1 MSEPSTPLM
10 RQYSAIKKEHPN
22 ALLFFRLGDFYELFF
37 DDAILAARELQITL
51 TSRNKEKGVNIPMCG
66 VPYHAAEGYI
76 AKLIRRGFKVA
87 VCEQVEDPRLATK
100 LVRREVTRV
109 VTPGTAADS
118 SLNAEENNFL
128 AAVATVGDRVGFA
141 ALDLSTGEFRA
152 TEFAGESAGRRIQEE
167 LEQLRPKEMLYGS
180 SAPLLE
186 HASSTQLGSFA
197 TLNGRDTPHSTGT
210 APVAR
215 ISGFGWAETPLD
227 DWIFAPDH
235 AIPLVENHFGVLSL
249 EGFGLAG
256 KQAAAS
262 AAGAIL
268 YYIRST
274 QRGTLDHVDRIGF
287 YERQN
292 CLVLDAVTVRNLELI
307 EPLFAGTDAGVTL
320 IRCLDAT
327 ITPMGKRLLRM
338 WMLRPSLDRTEIE
351 ARLDAVDVQVK
362 DIVGREELR
371 RSLDGILDLERLL
384 SRVTLETANPR
395 DVLALGASLG
405 KLPKVRGVLAGLLAP
420 RLAMLHAAIDELG
433 DLRGK
438 IESMLAPEPPL
449 TLNDGG
455 VIAAGIDKD
464 LDELRDLSHNSKQY
478 LAQVETRERE
488 RTGIGSLKVKFN
500 SIFGYYIEISKAN
513 LHHAPTDYERK
524 QTLVNAERFTTPELK
539 EYESKILDA
548 QEKIVEIERRLFA
561 ELRSA
566 IAAEAKRIRQ
576 TALAL
581 AEVDVL
587 GSLAHIA
594 ALRNYCRPKFEADNS
609 DQTAD
614 LEIVEGR
621 HPVIELQEMTIGN
634 DRFVPND
641 LFLNSKT
648 HNIVVLTGPN
658 MGGKS
663 TYLRQAALIV
673 IMAQM
678 GSFVPA
684 RSVRMGI
691 VDRVFTRIGASDNVA
706 RGRSTFMVEMTETAA
721 ILHTATPR
729 SLILLDEV
737 GRGTSTYDGL
747 AIAWAAVEYLH
758 ARVRAKT
765 LFATHYFELTELAEQ
780 LSGVKNYHV
789 SVKETGGSVVFL
801 RRVEPGAADRSYGI
815 EVAKLAGL
823 PNEVVVR
830 AREVLAEHESS
841 EHRLSGHLT
850 PGSAPERPAQLTI
863 FTPLSQP
870 VLEKLREADLDRMTP
885 LEALNLLA
893 ELKKADWQKRWQ
905 RRTQLIHASG
915 QLLIVGFDGTEMSP
929 RLASLLAKIAPAGV
943 ILFARNIKGV
953 EQTHTLL
960 RECQKCVA
968 MPLFTCVDLEGGTVD
983 RFRNVLGTAPSPAEV
998 FATGSRALYRKH
1010 GRVIGENCR
1019 ALGFNVDFAPVLD
1032 LAFAAS
1038 RSVMSSRAVSDDPKQ
1053 VVVYAREF
1061 LQGLRDAGVLGCGK
1075 HFPWA
1080 G

>member
-10 RQYSAIKKEHPN
+10 RQYSVIKKEHPN

-51 TSRNKEKGVNIPMCG
+51 TSRNKEKGMAIPMCG

-76 AKLIRRGFKVA
+76 SKLIRRGFKVA
-87 VCEQVEDPRLATK
+87 VCEQVEDARVATK

-128 AAVATVGDRVGFA
+128 AAVATVQDRVGFA

-152 TEFAGESAGRRIQEE
+152 TEFTGESAGRRIQEE
-167 LEQLRPKEMLYGS
+167 LEQLRPKEMLYRS
-180 SAPLLE
+180 SAPLLDRAIGQE
-186 HASSTQLGSFA
+186 NARVMSSAPPIPSINRSEAPTS
-197 TLNGRDTPHSTGT
+197 PH
-210 APVAR
+210 PR
-215 ISGFGWAETPLD
+215 LSGAGWAETPLD

-235 AIPLVENHFGVLSL
+235 AIPLLENHFGVISL
-249 EGFGLAG
+249 EGFGLSE
-256 KQAAAS
+256 KPAAAS

-320 IRCLDAT
+320 FRCMDAT
-327 ITPMGKRLLRM
+327 VTPMGKRLLRT
-338 WMLRPSLDRTEIE
+338 WMLRPSLDPAEING
-351 ARLDAVDVQVK
+351 RLDSIEVQLK
-362 DIVGREELR
+362 DTVRREELR
-371 RSLDGILDLERLL
+371 RALDGILDLERLL

-395 DVLALGASLG
+395 DVLALAASLARI
-405 KLPKVRGVLAGLLAP
+405 PKVRTGLSGLPAS
-420 RLAMLHAAIDELG
+420 RLGTLYAIIDELA
-433 DLRGK
+433 DLREK
-438 IESMLAPEPPL
+438 IDRTLVPEPPL
-449 TLNDGG
+449 TLSDGG
-455 VIAAGIDKD
+455 VIAPGVDKD
-464 LDELRDLSHNSKQY
+464 LDELRDLSRNSKQY

-513 LHHAPTDYERK
+513 LHLSPADYERK

-587 GSLAHIA
+587 GCLAHIA
-594 ALRNYCRPKFEADNS
+594 ALRNYCRPQFAERGLAESAKNDPETNKGDG
-609 DQTAD
+609 D

-621 HPVIELQEMTIGN
+621 HPVIELQEMAAGSE
-634 DRFVPND
+634 RFVPND
-641 LFLNSKT
+641 LFLDSST
-648 HNIVVLTGPN
+648 TRATQNIIVLTGPN

-691 VDRVFTRIGASDNVA
+691 IDRVFTRIGASDNLA

-721 ILHTATPR
+721 ILHTATAR

-747 AIAWAAVEYLH
+747 AIAWAAIEYLH
-758 ARVRAKT
+758 ARVHAKT

-789 SVKETGGSVVFL
+789 SVKETGGGVVFL

-823 PNEVVVR
+823 PNEVVIR
-830 AREVLAEHESS
+830 AREVLAEHESA
-841 EHRLSGHLT
+841 ERRLSDHLT
-850 PGSAPERPAQLTI
+850 PGASTPPDRPTQLTI

-870 VLEKLREADLDRMTP
+870 VLEKLREVDLNRLTP

-893 ELKKADWQKRWQ
+893 ELKRQID
-905 RRTQLIHASG
+905 
-915 QLLIVGFDGTEMSP
+915 
-929 RLASLLAKIAPAGV
+929 
-943 ILFARNIKGV
+943 
-953 EQTHTLL
+953 
-960 RECQKCVA
+960 
-968 MPLFTCVDLEGGTVD
+968 
-983 RFRNVLGTAPSPAEV
+983 
-998 FATGSRALYRKH
+998 
-1010 GRVIGENCR
+1010 
-1019 ALGFNVDFAPVLD
+1019 
-1032 LAFAAS
+1032 
-1038 RSVMSSRAVSDDPKQ
+1038 
-1053 VVVYAREF
+1053 
-1061 LQGLRDAGVLGCGK
+1061 
-1075 HFPWA
+1075 
-1080 G
+1080 

>member
-1 MSEPSTPLM
+1 MSDPSTPLM
-10 RQYSAIKKEHPN
+10 RQYAAIKKDHPN

-51 TSRNKEKGVNIPMCG
+51 TSRNKEKGVDIPMCG
-66 VPYHAAEGYI
+66 VPHHAAEGYI

-87 VCEQVEDPRLATK
+87 VCEQVEDPRLAKT

-128 AAVATVGDRVGFA
+128 AAVATAGERVGFA

-152 TEFAGESAGRRIQEE
+152 TEFAGESAGQRIQEE

-180 SAPLLE
+180 SAPLLDR
-186 HASSTQLGSFA
+186 AGGGQLR
-197 TLNGRDTPHSTGT
+197 TLLAPRDGAEPRPQRST

-215 ISGFGWAETPLD
+215 VSGGGWAETPLD
-227 DWIFAPDH
+227 DWIFASDH
-235 AIPLVENHFGVLSL
+235 AIPLLENHFGVLSL

-307 EPLFAGTDAGVTL
+307 EPLFSGMSATTDAGITL
-320 IRCLDAT
+320 FRCMDAT
-327 ITPMGKRLLRM
+327 VTPMGKRLLRT
-338 WMLRPSLDRTEIE
+338 WMLRPSLDRSEIE
-351 ARLDAVDVQVK
+351 GRLDAVQTQVQDTVR
-362 DIVGREELR
+362 REELR
-371 RSLDGILDLERLL
+371 RALDGILDLERLL

-395 DVLALGASLG
+395 DLLALGASLG
-405 KLPKVRGVLAGLLAP
+405 RIPKVRAVLAGLSAS
-420 RLAMLHAAIDELG
+420 RLATLQGLIDELS
-433 DLRGK
+433 DLRERIDGT
-438 IESMLAPEPPL
+438 LVPEPPL
-449 TLNDGG
+449 TLSDGG
-455 VIAAGIDKD
+455 VIATGVNKD
-464 LDELRDLSHNSKQY
+464 LDELRDLSRNSKQY
-478 LAQVETRERE
+478 LAQVEQRERE

-513 LHHAPTDYERK
+513 LHLSPADYERK

-548 QEKIVEIERRLFA
+548 QEKIVDIERRLFA
-561 ELRSA
+561 ELRTA

-587 GSLAHIA
+587 GCLAQIA
-594 ALRNYCRPKFEADNS
+594 ALRNYCRPRFDEAETSEDGG
-609 DQTAD
+609 D

-621 HPVIELQEMTIGN
+621 HPVIELQELGAGSE
-634 DRFVPND
+634 RFVPND
-641 LFLNSKT
+641 LFLDSFSSFASSSPNQSQSAAQNLPRQ
-648 HNIVVLTGPN
+648 NIIVLTGPN

-684 RSVRMGI
+684 RAARLGI

-721 ILHTATPR
+721 ILHTATAR

-747 AIAWAAVEYLH
+747 AIAWAAIEYLH
-758 ARVRAKT
+758 ARVHAKT

-789 SVKETGGSVVFL
+789 SVKEAGGSVVFL

-841 EHRLSGHLT
+841 EHRLSGQLT
-850 PGSAPERPAQLTI
+850 PGAAAEPERPTQLTI

-870 VLEKLREADLDRMTP
+870 VLEKLSEVDLNRITP

-893 ELKKADWQKRWQ
+893 ELKRQ
-905 RRTQLIHASG
+905 
-915 QLLIVGFDGTEMSP
+915 
-929 RLASLLAKIAPAGV
+929 IA
-943 ILFARNIKGV
+943 
-953 EQTHTLL
+953 
-960 RECQKCVA
+960 
-968 MPLFTCVDLEGGTVD
+968 
-983 RFRNVLGTAPSPAEV
+983 
-998 FATGSRALYRKH
+998 
-1010 GRVIGENCR
+1010 
-1019 ALGFNVDFAPVLD
+1019 
-1032 LAFAAS
+1032 
-1038 RSVMSSRAVSDDPKQ
+1038 
-1053 VVVYAREF
+1053 
-1061 LQGLRDAGVLGCGK
+1061 
-1075 HFPWA
+1075 
-1080 G
+1080 

>member
-1 MSEPSTPLM
+1 VETAKIANYQITDYKITNSSMSEPSTPLM

-37 DDAILAARELQITL
+37 DDAVLAARELQITL
-51 TSRNKEKGVNIPMCG
+51 TSRNKEKGIAIPMCG

-87 VCEQVEDPRLATK
+87 VCEQVEDPRLAKK

-118 SLNAEENNFL
+118 SLNAEDNNFL

-152 TEFAGESAGRRIQEE
+152 TEFAGEQAGRRVQEE

-180 SAPLLE
+180 SAPLFE
-186 HASSTQLGSFA
+186 RKNNGETGVPSASSGQALARPREGAS
-197 TLNGRDTPHSTGT
+197 PSTST

-215 ISGFGWAETPLD
+215 ISISGWAETPLD

-235 AIPLVENHFGVLSL
+235 AIPLLENHFGVLSL

-256 KQAAAS
+256 KRAAAA

-320 IRCLDAT
+320 FRCLDAT
-327 ITPMGKRLLRM
+327 VTPMGKRLLRT
-338 WMLRPSLDRTEIE
+338 WMLRPSLDRVEIE
-351 ARLDAVDVQVK
+351 GRLDAVEVQVK
-362 DIVGREELR
+362 DSVQREELR
-371 RSLDGILDLERLL
+371 RSLEGILDLERLL

-395 DVLALGASLG
+395 DVLALAASLARI
-405 KLPKVRGVLAGLLAP
+405 PKVRTTLVNLSAT
-420 RLAMLHAAIDELG
+420 RLATLHGAIDELG
-433 DLRGK
+433 DLREK
-438 IESMLAPEPPL
+438 IDSTLVPEPPL
-449 TLNDGG
+449 TLSDGG
-455 VIAAGIDKD
+455 VIAAGVDKD
-464 LDELRDLSHNSKQY
+464 LDELRDLSRNSKQY
-478 LAQVETRERE
+478 LTQVEQRERE

-513 LHHAPTDYERK
+513 LHLSPTDYERK

-587 GSLAHIA
+587 GCLAHIA
-594 ALRNYCRPKFEADNS
+594 ALRNYCRPRFGEAEGGEEVADGAPGVPAR
-609 DQTAD
+609 TLD

-621 HPVIELQEMTIGN
+621 HPVIELQELTAGSE
-634 DRFVPND
+634 RFVPND
-641 LFLNSKT
+641 LFLNRST

-684 RSVRMGI
+684 RAVRLGI

-721 ILHTATPR
+721 ILHTATAR

-758 ARVRAKT
+758 AHVRAKT

-841 EHRLSGHLT
+841 ERRLSSHLT
-850 PGSAPERPAQLTI
+850 PGSSTDPERPMQLTI

-870 VLEKLREADLDRMTP
+870 VLEKLREVDLNRLTP

-893 ELKKADWQKRWQ
+893 ELKKE
-905 RRTQLIHASG
+905 I
-915 QLLIVGFDGTEMSP
+915 
-929 RLASLLAKIAPAGV
+929 
-943 ILFARNIKGV
+943 
-953 EQTHTLL
+953 
-960 RECQKCVA
+960 
-968 MPLFTCVDLEGGTVD
+968 
-983 RFRNVLGTAPSPAEV
+983 
-998 FATGSRALYRKH
+998 
-1010 GRVIGENCR
+1010 
-1019 ALGFNVDFAPVLD
+1019 
-1032 LAFAAS
+1032 
-1038 RSVMSSRAVSDDPKQ
+1038 
-1053 VVVYAREF
+1053 
-1061 LQGLRDAGVLGCGK
+1061 
-1075 HFPWA
+1075 
-1080 G
+1080 

>member
-10 RQYSAIKKEHPN
+10 RQYAAIKKEHPK
-22 ALLFFRLGDFYELFF
+22 ALLFFRLGDFYELCF
-37 DDAILAARELQITL
+37 DDAVLAARELQITL
-51 TSRNKEKGVNIPMCG
+51 TSRNKEKVVAIPMCV
-66 VPYHAAEGYI
+66 VPDHAADGYI
-76 AKLIRRGFKVA
+76 SKLIRRGFKVA
-87 VCEQVEDPRLATK
+87 VCEQVEDARLATK

-128 AAVATVGDRVGFA
+128 AAVATVGDHVGFA

-152 TEFAGESAGRRIQEE
+152 TEFAGELAGRRIQEE

-186 HASSTQLGSFA
+186 RLGSFVA
-197 TLNGRDTPHSTGT
+197 PDGRVARPHTDTGT
-210 APVAR
+210 APLAR
-215 ISGFGWAETPLD
+215 VSGSGWAETPLD

-235 AIPLVENHFGVLSL
+235 AIPLLENHFGVLSL

-256 KQAAAS
+256 KPAAAS

-320 IRCLDAT
+320 FRCMDAT
-327 ITPMGKRLLRM
+327 VTPMGKRLLRT
-338 WMLRPSLDRTEIE
+338 WMLRPSLDPSEING
-351 ARLDAVDVQVK
+351 RLDAVEAQVK
-362 DIVGREELR
+362 DTVRREELR

-395 DVLALGASLG
+395 DVLALAASLARI
-405 KLPKVRGVLAGLLAP
+405 PKVRTVLAGLAAS
-420 RLAMLHAAIDELG
+420 RLGKLHIAIDELG
-433 DLRGK
+433 DLREK
-438 IESMLAPEPPL
+438 IDGTLVPEPPL
-449 TLNDGG
+449 TLSDGG
-455 VIAAGIDKD
+455 AIAAGVDHD
-464 LDELRDLSHNSKQY
+464 LDELRDLSRNSKQY

-513 LHHAPTDYERK
+513 LHLSPADYERK

-561 ELRSA
+561 DLRSA

-587 GSLAHIA
+587 GCLAHIA
-594 ALRNYCRPKFEADNS
+594 ARRNYCRPKFEKKPNEAEKDE
-609 DQTAD
+609 DTGD

-621 HPVIELQEMTIGN
+621 HPVIELQELAAGSE
-634 DRFVPND
+634 RFVPNE
-641 LFLNSKT
+641 LFLDAAT

-684 RSVRMGI
+684 RAVRMGI
-691 VDRVFTRIGASDNVA
+691 VDRVFTRIGASENLA

-721 ILHTATPR
+721 IMHTATAR
-729 SLILLDEV
+729 YLILLDEV

-747 AIAWAAVEYLH
+747 AIAWAAIEYLH
-758 ARVRAKT
+758 ARVHAKT

-830 AREVLAEHESS
+830 AREVLAEHESA
-841 EHRLSGHLT
+841 ERRLSEHLT
-850 PGSAPERPAQLTI
+850 PGSSTAPERPTQLTI

-870 VLEKLREADLDRMTP
+870 VLEKLREVDLDRLTP

-893 ELKKADWQKRWQ
+893 ELK
-905 RRTQLIHASG
+905 G
-915 QLLIVGFDGTEMSP
+915 QIE
-929 RLASLLAKIAPAGV
+929 
-943 ILFARNIKGV
+943 
-953 EQTHTLL
+953 
-960 RECQKCVA
+960 
-968 MPLFTCVDLEGGTVD
+968 
-983 RFRNVLGTAPSPAEV
+983 
-998 FATGSRALYRKH
+998 
-1010 GRVIGENCR
+1010 
-1019 ALGFNVDFAPVLD
+1019 
-1032 LAFAAS
+1032 
-1038 RSVMSSRAVSDDPKQ
+1038 
-1053 VVVYAREF
+1053 
-1061 LQGLRDAGVLGCGK
+1061 
-1075 HFPWA
+1075 
-1080 G
+1080 

>member
-37 DDAILAARELQITL
+37 DDAVLASRELQITL
-51 TSRNKEKGVNIPMCG
+51 TSRNKEKGMAIPMCG

-76 AKLIRRGFKVA
+76 SKLIRRGFKVA
-87 VCEQVEDPRLATK
+87 VCEQVEDARLATK

-128 AAVATVGDRVGFA
+128 AAVATVRDRVGFA

-152 TEFAGESAGRRIQEE
+152 TEFEGESAGHRIQEE

-186 HASSTQLGSFA
+186 RSAGGQLGSSA
-197 TLNGRDTPHSTGT
+197 ALDGRVARPHTDTGT
-210 APVAR
+210 APLAR
-215 ISGFGWAETPLD
+215 VSGSGWAETPLD

-235 AIPLVENHFGVLSL
+235 AIPLLENHFGVLSL

-256 KQAAAS
+256 KPAAAS

-274 QRGTLDHVDRIGF
+274 QRGTLDHIDRIGF

-320 IRCLDAT
+320 FRCIDAT
-327 ITPMGKRLLRM
+327 VTPMGKRLLRT
-338 WMLRPSLDRTEIE
+338 WMLRPSLDPSEING
-351 ARLDAVDVQVK
+351 RLDSVEVQVK
-362 DIVGREELR
+362 DTVRREELR
-371 RSLDGILDLERLL
+371 RALDGILDLERLL

-395 DVLALGASLG
+395 DMLALAASLARI
-405 KLPKVRGVLAGLLAP
+405 PKVRTVLAELSDA
-420 RLAMLHAAIDELG
+420 RQSTARFSTLHVAIDELG
-433 DLRGK
+433 DLREK
-438 IESMLAPEPPL
+438 IDRTLVPEPPL
-449 TLNDGG
+449 TLSDGG
-455 VIAAGIDKD
+455 VIAAGVDND
-464 LDELRDLSHNSKQY
+464 LDELRDLSRNSKQY

-513 LHHAPTDYERK
+513 LHLSPADYERK

-548 QEKIVEIERRLFA
+548 QEEIVEIERRLFA

-587 GSLAHIA
+587 GCLAHIA
-594 ALRNYCRPKFEADNS
+594 ALRNYCRPHFDEAEKAEDGG
-609 DQTAD
+609 D

-621 HPVIELQEMTIGN
+621 HPVIELQELAAGSE
-634 DRFVPND
+634 RFVPNE
-641 LFLNSKT
+641 LFLDAGT

-684 RSVRMGI
+684 RAVRMGI
-691 VDRVFTRIGASDNVA
+691 VDRVFTRIGASDNLA

-721 ILHTATPR
+721 ILHTATAR

-747 AIAWAAVEYLH
+747 AIAWAAIEYLH

-789 SVKETGGSVVFL
+789 SVKETGGGIAFL
-801 RRVEPGAADRSYGI
+801 RKVEPGAADRSYGI

-823 PNEVVVR
+823 PNEVIVR
-830 AREVLAEHESS
+830 AREVLAEHESAERELT
-841 EHRLSGHLT
+841 EHLS
-850 PGSAPERPAQLTI
+850 PGAGPLPTQLTI

-870 VLEKLREADLDRMTP
+870 VLEKLREVDLNRLTP

-893 ELKKADWQKRWQ
+893 TLKKE
-905 RRTQLIHASG
+905 I
-915 QLLIVGFDGTEMSP
+915 
-929 RLASLLAKIAPAGV
+929 
-943 ILFARNIKGV
+943 
-953 EQTHTLL
+953 
-960 RECQKCVA
+960 
-968 MPLFTCVDLEGGTVD
+968 
-983 RFRNVLGTAPSPAEV
+983 
-998 FATGSRALYRKH
+998 
-1010 GRVIGENCR
+1010 
-1019 ALGFNVDFAPVLD
+1019 
-1032 LAFAAS
+1032 
-1038 RSVMSSRAVSDDPKQ
+1038 
-1053 VVVYAREF
+1053 
-1061 LQGLRDAGVLGCGK
+1061 
-1075 HFPWA
+1075 
-1080 G
+1080 